1 MFEIPD
7 GYLLFPPPF
16 EDSNQKRIGPFLV
29 LSWTSFWYYVF
40 FYVYEKVKNDT
51 SCTKE
56 HTMLTVI
63 LYVYSVILLINMWK
77 VLRVMQ

>member
-1 MFEIPD
+1 M
-7 GYLLFPPPF
+7 
-16 EDSNQKRIGPFLV
+16 